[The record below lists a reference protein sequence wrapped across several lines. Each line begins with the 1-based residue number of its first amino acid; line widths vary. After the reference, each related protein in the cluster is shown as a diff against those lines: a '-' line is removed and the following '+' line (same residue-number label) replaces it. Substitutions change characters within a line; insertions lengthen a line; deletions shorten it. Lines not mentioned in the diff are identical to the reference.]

1 MLMGCNPFQQLTVRA
16 ADSRKRKEDDQKKLD
31 LAKQLELVSI
41 ICWNTKKKM
50 LAWRIFSWN
59 ID

>member
-1 MLMGCNPFQQLTVRA
+1 MLMGRNPFQQLIVRA

-41 ICWNTKKKM
+41 ICWNMKKKM
-50 LAWRIFSWN
+50 LAW
-59 ID
+59 